1 MKLKYYLRGIG
12 VGMILAVIV
21 YSTIII
27 PRKYKMTDEEIKDR
41 AQELGMVQREET
53 DVDLSALTGTPSP
66 TGEDAITPPPDVT
79 GEAQGTPTAAPDE
92 PDAPNPPGAITPP
105 PSPSAAEPPEAVT
118 PQATVTPEASTLPP
132 PETDTPVDTPS
143 IPSQDGGI
151 SLKITAGMESID
163 VAREAFQAGLIDDVW
178 AFDQF
183 LTQNGYDM
191 TIRIGTFSV
200 PEGATYEEIAK
211 IVTLQ

>member
-66 TGEDAITPPPDVT
+66 NGEDAITPPPDVT

-143 IPSQDGGI
+143 IPS
-151 SLKITAGMESID
+151 
-163 VAREAFQAGLIDDVW
+163 
-178 AFDQF
+178 
-183 LTQNGYDM
+183 
-191 TIRIGTFSV
+191 
-200 PEGATYEEIAK
+200 
-211 IVTLQ
+211 